1 MSTRKHLWIIL
12 LAASVVVGCQSSG
25 DKTSK
30 PEEPK
35 WDTAR
40 SGVLMNVASDQFN
53 AGAYDKARRTLDEI
67 FKLTPDNPGALML
80 LVRVELESG
89 RLENAFS
96 TLERVRALA
105 PGMAEVDYLDGII
118 AQRWKRFEAAEQ
130 SFARAF
136 ERDPNDLAYMLAYA
150 ELLAGNGRLNEA
162 IAVIEPRVSQF
173 DQTPALRDA
182 LARLLEQAGRLEQA
196 VEHYRRAVV
205 AEGADASIRERL
217 AVALFRLERF
227 DEALGQLNR
236 LDHEALLDNRADL
249 QTVRADCLAATG
261 RFPEARTVYE
271 QATRTDPTYV
281 PAFRGL
287 ARAALAE
294 GDRRRAGIAIAKA
307 TALKPGDPQT
317 IVLAGCIELAEGRT
331 DSARRA
337 FEKALAIEPDNALAI
352 TLLGLLH
359 ERAGNTVGAAEAYS
373 QALRI
378 APNEPLA
385 RQLIVDLGNR

>member
-1 MSTRKHLWIIL
+1 MRTRKHLSVLL
-12 LAASVVVGCQSSG
+12 LAAAVAVGCQSSG
-25 DKTSK
+25 DKASAEK
-30 PEEPK
+30 PK

-40 SGVLMNVASDQFN
+40 SGVLLNVASDQFN

-67 FKLTPDNPGALML
+67 FKLTPDNAGALML
-80 LVRVELESG
+80 LVRIELENG
-89 RLENAFS
+89 RLEGAFS

-105 PGMAEVDYLDGII
+105 PGLAEVDYLDGII
-118 AQRWKRFEAAEQ
+118 AQRWKRFEDAEQ

-136 ERDPNDLAYMLAYA
+136 AREPDDLAYMLAYS

-162 IAVIEPRVSQF
+162 IAVLEPRVSQF
-173 DQTPALRDA
+173 DQTPAVRDA
-182 LARLLEQAGRLEQA
+182 LGRLLEQAGRLDQA

-227 DEALGQLNR
+227 DDALGQLNR
-236 LDHEALLDNRADL
+236 LDHEALLDGRADL

-261 RFPEARTVYE
+261 RLSEARTVYE

-317 IVLAGCIELAEGRT
+317 IVLGGCIELAEGRS
-331 DSARRA
+331 DAARKS
-337 FEKALAIEPDNALAI
+337 FEQALAIEPDNALAI

-359 ERAGNTVGAAEAYS
+359 ERDGNTTGAAEAYS
-373 QALRI
+373 RALRI
-378 APNEPLA
+378 APDEPLA